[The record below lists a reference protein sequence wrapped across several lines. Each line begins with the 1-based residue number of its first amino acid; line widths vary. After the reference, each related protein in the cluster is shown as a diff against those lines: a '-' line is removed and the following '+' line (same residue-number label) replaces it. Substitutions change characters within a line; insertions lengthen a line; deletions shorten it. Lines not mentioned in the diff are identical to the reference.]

1 MVEIHLPLYA
11 PAKPNAS
18 ASPSHRPL
26 KTPMPEHAPILPVI
40 AAEVAALAPGFRA
53 LSLTVEAAPIVRPE
67 IAGHAVERACQAL
80 ARGEP
85 DWAEAHLAAW
95 AEAFRRFGA
104 KPQRTPCSA
113 EALRKRALRDG
124 GLPSI
129 DPVVDLYNAIS
140 VQFAI
145 PVGGENLAAYA
156 GTPRLVVADGSETF
170 DTLKNGEA
178 VDESPDPGEV
188 VWRDDLGVTCRR
200 WNWRQ
205 GVRTRL
211 DASARR
217 MWFILE
223 SLPEMPLAALHEA
236 GGLLLDELRLMM
248 PGMRADSRLLCV
260 ATEPTD
266 SV

>member
-1 MVEIHLPLYA
+1 DVY
-11 PAKPNAS
+11 K
-18 ASPSHRPL
+18 R
-26 KTPMPEHAPILPVI
+26 
-40 AAEVAALAPGFRA
+40 
-53 LSLTVEAAPIVRPE
+53 
-67 IAGHAVERACQAL
+67 Q
-80 ARGEP
+80 
-85 DWAEAHLAAW
+85 AW

-211 DASARR
+211 DASAQR

-248 PGMRADSRLLCV
+248 PGMRADSHLLCV

>member
-1 MVEIHLPLYA
+1 MVKIHLPLYA
-11 PAKPNAS
+11 PAKPNAPPP
-18 ASPSHRPL
+18 PSHRTL
-26 KTPMPEHAPILPVI
+26 KTTMPEHAPILPVI

-67 IAGHAVERACQAL
+67 IAGRAMERACQAL

-156 GTPRLVVADGSETF
+156 GPPRLVVADGSETF
-170 DTLKNGEA
+170 DVLGARRPRADLTLVIHRRYGERL
-178 VDESPDPGEV
+178 EV
-188 VWRDDLGVTCRR
+188 PVTCR
-200 WNWRQ
+200 
-205 GVRTRL
+205 L
-211 DASARR
+211 DSDEEVS
-217 MWFILE
+217 IY
-223 SLPEMPLAALHEA
+223 EA
-236 GGLLLDELRLMM
+236 GGVLQRFAQDFLEAA
-248 PGMRADSRLLCV
+248 GA
-260 ATEPTD
+260 
-266 SV
+266 